1 MHSTHT
7 IHPSPQNS
15 RTQIRHPHHQ
25 TSKPTFHID
34 TSARQ
39 HARTHVFALEH
50 LHYPNTRTPE
60 HLNTISNLSTSTRP
74 HLRTAFHVDTS
85 ARRHVDTS
93 TPPHVCTSALHST
106 STRRHVGT
114 STHQPIG
121 ILRLFHYLCK
131 PFQDCRGCGE
141 IGRHTRLRIWRREAW
156 GFESLHPHFPRERI
170 EHFLCSLKIPQ
181 VTYNSLNNSI

>member
-15 RTQIRHPHHQ
+15 HTQIRHPHHQ
-25 TSKPTFHID
+25 TSKPTFHVD
-34 TSARQ
+34 TSAPP
-39 HARTHVFALEH
+39 HA
-50 LHYPNTRTPE
+50 
-60 HLNTISNLSTSTRP
+60 
-74 HLRTAFHVDTS
+74 RTAFHVDTS
-85 ARRHVDTS
+85 TRRHVDTS
-93 TPPHVCTSALHST
+93 APPHLHTSALHST
-106 STRRHVGT
+106 STRRHVDTSARRHLRTSAPPHVRTSARPHVRT
-114 STHQPIG
+114 STRRPIG